1 MIIVASHFLAQIP
14 IRKPHSQLVRVDE
27 TCTYDVDERV
37 AWSWAALGRDL
48 VDSDGRVEHCWVLI
62 CEYIC
67 KESILSIL
75 VNMHEVV
82 DIWLVRM
89 PMRIS
94 ASRVSESLL
103 VYQERSIVA
112 AIHLLYLCL
121 VLVLAL
127 SVEVIHLTR
136 VISTLS
142 VVLSKLPIDI
152 KAPAEQIPR
161 VCQGKRVAVTSR
173 ALDEIPALFFF
184 EFYLLR

>member
-1 MIIVASHFLAQIP
+1 MIIIASHFLAQIP
-14 IRKPHSQLVRVDE
+14 IGESHSQLVRVDE
-27 TCTYDVDERV
+27 ACAYYVDERV
-37 AWSWAALGRDL
+37 AWGWAALGRDL

-62 CEYIC
+62 GKDIS

-94 ASRVSESLL
+94 SSRVSEPFLI
-103 VYQERSIVA
+103 YQERSVVT

-121 VLVLAL
+121 VLMRAF

-136 VISTLS
+136 VVSTWS
-142 VVLSKLPIDI
+142 MVLSKLPIDI
-152 KAPAEQIPR
+152 EAPAEQ
-161 VCQGKRVAVTSR
+161 VTSVS
-173 ALDEIPALFFF
+173 
-184 EFYLLR
+184 